1 MKCSL
6 TESTSGKGRETR
18 MDVQNYIADM
28 IEKAR
33 VAQKA
38 FETYSQEEVDRV
50 VRAIGKAIYDE
61 GDPLA
66 KMAVEETR
74 MGSYEDKIMKNK
86 GKATAV
92 WNHLKNKK
100 SIGIIRYLDDQGL
113 VEVAHPKGV
122 IGAITPV
129 TNPVMTPMH
138 NAMIALKG
146 ANAIIVAPHPA
157 GKYVGQKTCDIM
169 RSALKEVGAPV
180 DLIQCIEPDMISVES
195 SALLMGMADVCVAT
209 GGPGMVKAAYS
220 AGKPAYGVGAGNM
233 QCIVDEDA
241 DIVDAV
247 PKIIRGRCYDNGVLC
262 TCEQNVICPEGKLDA
277 IMEEFGKQGGF
288 YIEDPETVNKL
299 RDFVFPDGEMNKKVV
314 GLTACDIANQAGFEV
329 PESTKVLLAK
339 AKGPGTEDP
348 FSREKLFPILAVY
361 PYKTWKEAVD
371 IAIANLEYEGKGH
384 SCTLHSSTRE
394 NIEYAGIKLPV
405 SRVLING
412 IGSSGVGGAYTNG
425 LAPTATL
432 GCGSWGNNS
441 ISENLDYIHL
451 INVSRIAYTDPTR
464 KIPTPEEVWGE

>member
-1 MKCSL
+1 
-6 TESTSGKGRETR
+6 
-18 MDVQNYIADM
+18 MDVQSYIADM

-33 VAQKA
+33 AAQKE
-38 FETYSQEEVDRV
+38 FETYSQEKVDQA
-50 VRAIGKAIYDE
+50 VRAVGKAIFDE

-66 KMAVEETR
+66 KMAVEETH

-92 WNHLKNKK
+92 WNHLKGKK
-100 SIGIIRYLDDQGL
+100 SVGIIRELEDQGL

-146 ANAIIVAPHPA
+146 ANAIIIAPHPA
-157 GKYVGQKTCDIM
+157 GKYVGKKSCDIM
-169 RSALKEVGAPV
+169 RAALQEVGAPV
-180 DLIQCIEPDMISVES
+180 DLIQCIEPEMISVES

-233 QCIVDEDA
+233 QCILDKDA

-247 PKIIRGRCYDNGVLC
+247 PKIIRGRQYDNGVLC
-262 TCEQNVICPEGKLDA
+262 TCEQNVICPEEKLDEVMA
-277 IMEEFGKQGGF
+277 EFAKQGGY
-288 YIEDPETVNKL
+288 YIKEQENVDKL
-299 RDFVFPDGEMNKKVV
+299 RDFVFPGGDLNKKIV
-314 GLTACDIANQAGFEV
+314 GLTAHELAKQAGFDV
-329 PESTKVLLAK
+329 PEDTKVLLAT
-339 AKGPGTEDP
+339 AKGAGVADT
-348 FSREKLFPILAVY
+348 FSKEKLFPVLAVY
-361 PYKTWKEAVD
+361 PYKEWKDAVD

-384 SCTLHSSTRE
+384 SATVHSFTKE
-394 NIEYAGIKLPV
+394 NIEYAGVNIPV
-405 SRVLING
+405 SRLLVNG
-412 IGSSGVGGAYTNG
+412 IGSSGVGGAYTNS
-425 LAPTATL
+425 LVPTATL

-451 INVSRIAYTDPTR
+451 INISRIAYTDPTR
-464 KIPTPEEVWGE
+464 KVPTPEEVWAE

>member
-1 MKCSL
+1 
-6 TESTSGKGRETR
+6 
-18 MDVQNYIADM
+18 MDLKNYIEDM
-28 IEKAR
+28 INKAR
-33 VAQKA
+33 VAQKE
-38 FETYSQEEVDRV
+38 FETYSQEDIDKA
-50 VRAIGKAIYDE
+50 VRAVGKAIYDE
-61 GDPLA
+61 GEPLA
-66 KMAVEETR
+66 KMAIEETH
-74 MGSYEDKIMKNK
+74 MGSYEDKVLKNK
-86 GKATAV
+86 GKAMAV

-100 SIGIIRYLDDQGL
+100 SVGIIRYIEEQGL

-146 ANAIIVAPHPA
+146 ANAIILAPHPA
-157 GKYVGQKTCDIM
+157 GKHSGKKSCDIM
-169 RSALKEVGAPV
+169 RAALKEVGAPV
-180 DLIQCIEPDMISVES
+180 DLIQCIEPEMVSVES

-233 QCIVDEDA
+233 QCIMDKDA

-262 TCEQNVICPEGKLDA
+262 TCEQNVICHEDKLDA
-277 IMEEFGKQGGF
+277 IVAEFKKQGG
-288 YIEDPETVNKL
+288 YYVDDPKKVEML
-299 RDFVFPDGEMNKKVV
+299 RDFIFPEGQLNKKAV
-314 GLTACDIANQAGFEV
+314 GLQAYDIARMAGFEV
-329 PESTKVLLAK
+329 PKDTKLLLAK
-339 AKGPGTEDP
+339 ARGAGRADT
-348 FSREKLFPILAVY
+348 FSREKLFPVLAVY
-361 PYKTWKEAVD
+361 TYKTWKEAVD

-384 SCTLHSSTRE
+384 SCTLHSFTKE

-425 LAPTATL
+425 FAPTATL

-441 ISENLDYIHL
+441 ISENLDYHHL
-451 INVSRIAYTDPTR
+451 INISRIGYTDPSKKT
-464 KIPTPEEVWGE
+464 PTPEEIWGD

>member
-1 MKCSL
+1 
-6 TESTSGKGRETR
+6 
-18 MDVQNYIADM
+18 MDVKDYIADM
-28 IEKAR
+28 IDKAR
-33 VAQKA
+33 LAQKE
-38 FETYSQEEVDRV
+38 FETFSQEKVDRV
-50 VRAIGKAIYDE
+50 VRAVGKAIYDE

-74 MGSYEDKIMKNK
+74 MGSYEDKILKNK
-86 GKATAV
+86 GKAMAV

-157 GKYVGQKTCDIM
+157 GKNVGKKSCDIM
-169 RSALKEVGAPV
+169 RAALKEVGAPV
-180 DLIQCIEPDMISVES
+180 DLIQCIDPDMISVES

-233 QCIVDEDA
+233 QCILDEDA

-262 TCEQNVICPEGKLDA
+262 TCEQNVICPEDKVDV

-288 YIEDPETVNKL
+288 YIRNKEDVDKL
-299 RDFVFPDGEMNKKVV
+299 RDFTLPHGELNKKAV
-314 GLTACDIANQAGFEV
+314 GLTAFEIAKQAGIEV
-329 PESTKVLLAK
+329 PEDTKVLLAM
-339 AKGPGTEDP
+339 AKGPGRAD
-348 FSREKLFPILAVY
+348 SMSKEKLFPILAVY

-371 IAIANLEYEGKGH
+371 IAITNLEYEGKGH
-384 SCTLHSSTRE
+384 SCTLHSFTKE
-394 NIEYAGIKLPV
+394 NIEYAGTKLPV
-405 SRVLING
+405 SRVLVNG
-412 IGSSGVGGAYTNG
+412 IGSSGVGGAYSNG

-451 INVSRIAYTDPTR
+451 VNVSRIAYTDPS
-464 KIPTPEEVWGE
+464 KKVPTAEEIWGD

>member
-1 MKCSL
+1 
-6 TESTSGKGRETR
+6 
-18 MDVQNYIADM
+18 MDVRNYIADM

-33 VAQKA
+33 TAQKE
-38 FETYSQEEVDRV
+38 FETFSQAEVDRA
-50 VRAIGKAIYDE
+50 VRAVGKAIYDE

-74 MGSYEDKIMKNK
+74 MGSYEDKILKNK
-86 GKATAV
+86 GKAMAV

-100 SIGIIRYLDDQGL
+100 SIGIIRYIEEQGL

-122 IGAITPV
+122 IGAVTPV

-157 GKYVGQKTCDIM
+157 GKYVGKKACDIM
-169 RSALKEVGAPV
+169 RAGLKEAGAPV
-180 DLIQCIEPDMISVES
+180 DLIQCIDPDMINLES

-233 QCIVDEDA
+233 QCILDEDA
-241 DIVDAV
+241 DIADAV

-262 TCEQNVICPEGKLDA
+262 TCEQNVICPEGKLSA
-277 IMEEFGKQGGF
+277 IMEEFEKQGC
-288 YIEDPETVNKL
+288 YYVQDPDKVRIL
-299 RDFVFPDGEMNKKVV
+299 RDFVFPGGELNKKTV
-314 GLTACDIANQAGFEV
+314 GLTAPEIARLAGFEV
-329 PESTKVLLAK
+329 PADTKALLAN

-348 FSREKLFPILAVY
+348 LSREKLFPVLAVY

-384 SCTLHSSTRE
+384 SCTIHSFTKE
-394 NIEYAGIKLPV
+394 NIEYAGVKLPV

-451 INVSRIAYTDPTR
+451 INISRIAYTDPTK
-464 KIPTPEEVWGE
+464 KIPTPDEVWG

>member
-1 MKCSL
+1 
-6 TESTSGKGRETR
+6 
-18 MDVQNYIADM
+18 MDLKNYIEDM
-28 IEKAR
+28 INKAR
-33 VAQKA
+33 VAQKE
-38 FETYSQEEVDRV
+38 FETYSQEDIDKA
-50 VRAIGKAIYDE
+50 VRAVGKAIYDE
-61 GDPLA
+61 GEPLA
-66 KMAVEETR
+66 KMAIEETH
-74 MGSYEDKIMKNK
+74 MGSYEDKVLKNK
-86 GKATAV
+86 GKAMAV

-100 SIGIIRYLDDQGL
+100 SVGIIRYIEEQGL

-146 ANAIIVAPHPA
+146 ANAIILAPHPA
-157 GKYVGQKTCDIM
+157 GKHSGKKSCDIM
-169 RSALKEVGAPV
+169 RAALKEVGAPV
-180 DLIQCIEPDMISVES
+180 DLIQCIEPEMVSVES

-233 QCIVDEDA
+233 QCIMDEDA

-262 TCEQNVICPEGKLDA
+262 TCEQNVICHEDKLDA
-277 IMEEFGKQGGF
+277 IVAEFKKQGG
-288 YIEDPETVNKL
+288 YYVDDPKKVEML
-299 RDFVFPDGEMNKKVV
+299 RDFIFPEGQLNKKAV
-314 GLTACDIANQAGFEV
+314 GLQAYDIARMAGFEV
-329 PESTKVLLAK
+329 PKDTKLLLAK
-339 AKGPGTEDP
+339 ARGAGRADT
-348 FSREKLFPILAVY
+348 FSREKLFPVLAVY
-361 PYKTWKEAVD
+361 TYKTWKEAVD

-384 SCTLHSSTRE
+384 SCTLHSFTKE

-425 LAPTATL
+425 FAPTATL

-441 ISENLDYIHL
+441 ISENLDYHHL
-451 INVSRIAYTDPTR
+451 INISRIGYTDPSKKT
-464 KIPTPEEVWGE
+464 PTPEEIWGD